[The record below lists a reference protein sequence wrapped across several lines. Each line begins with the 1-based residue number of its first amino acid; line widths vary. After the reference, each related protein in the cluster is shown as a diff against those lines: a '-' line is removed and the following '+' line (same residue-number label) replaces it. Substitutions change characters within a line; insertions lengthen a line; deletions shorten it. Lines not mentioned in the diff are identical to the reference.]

1 MTTCML
7 LIISKLRNISFV
19 LSFYTYTR
27 WVSLDFELI
36 SFMFLKRSFP
46 SLLIHPPNHPS
57 LLFAHVSL
65 ICFSVCFFQ
74 SMKLLTLKLNIFK
87 KKKKRIYKKQERKK
101 DYEHLS
107 SWQIYAKAIVFL
119 HPPPLSLS
127 LSSPPP
133 PPLPA
138 PEPLIKSRIKVVASV
153 PGFTPLQLPSLSIQ
167 LTSNWLEIETEI
179 EIATET
185 N

>member
-87 KKKKRIYKKQERKK
+87 KKKKGFTKNKKEKRIMSICRRGKSMQKQ
-101 DYEHLS
+101 LCFS
-107 SWQIYAKAIVFL
+107 I
-119 HPPPLSLS
+119 PPPLSLS

-133 PPLPA
+133 PPPPA